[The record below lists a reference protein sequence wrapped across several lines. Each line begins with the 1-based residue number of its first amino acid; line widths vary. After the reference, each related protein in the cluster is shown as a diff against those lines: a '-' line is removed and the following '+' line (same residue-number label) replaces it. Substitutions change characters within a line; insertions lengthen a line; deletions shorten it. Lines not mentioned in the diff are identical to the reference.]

1 MIDEAAEILRR
12 ERDAGKGA
20 PAAGEA
26 YQIRPLTEAEIQDP
40 QELDSGMKLAAA
52 ARFSEERLSLEQV
65 NRLEDNRLS
74 IPEDDFYAIT
84 FDVPKSARQSL
95 GFDVGA
101 VIKVQSDTPP
111 QGVAL
116 VTDEADILSDSKRSC
131 GTGAAE
137 G

>member
-1 MIDEAAEILRR
+1 M
-12 ERDAGKGA
+12 
-20 PAAGEA
+20 
-26 YQIRPLTEAEIQDP
+26 
-40 QELDSGMKLAAA
+40 
-52 ARFSEERLSLEQV
+52 

-116 VTDEADILSDSKRSC
+116 VTDEADILSDLSEVAVPVLLRDDRYYVVQKF
-131 GTGAAE
+131 E
-137 G
+137 GLRLDEMSADLQRQDQYRR